1 MWCKD
6 GWKEGARMKDMDK
19 EFSEGFMQDLADLLE
34 LCMKN
39 KTDSMELDFDY
50 SGKHLKVD
58 ISFSVE

>member
-1 MWCKD
+1 
-6 GWKEGARMKDMDK
+6 MKDMDK
-19 EFSEGFMQDLADLLE
+19 EFSDGFMQDLAYLLE

-50 SGKHLKVD
+50 SGLHLKVD